1 VQPQNHLVTPDKPV
15 LSPDLMSDQAQP
27 PPPAEP
33 APAPSLVD
41 PGVPADQGLS
51 SLGLVMQLA
60 GTVFAAYA
68 SLVLFIMIFLPSG
81 FGRVSKGYILIVL
94 ALCVARSAF
103 HRVGGTELLYPKA
116 TFDEVKPGPF
126 SGVKRYVLVAF
137 AQTAIL
143 GVLLAGKFGVP
154 FKYTLGICAG
164 LAAWPTFLAVIS
176 TLPRFKR
183 FNGAELPVAEDKGFG
198 AAAILMTVLGTCG
211 VLGTGAFL
219 VVMLESGSRILS
231 QGPGVL
237 LLVALVML
245 LIRSIFHVQAGL
257 SGLRETNLDR
267 SVELANRYANFGVIS
282 SFCAAGAMLIVSMM
296 GAVNLAVIA
305 VVAGVCWILMAWPM
319 IIRRFFSERQFADL
333 MAGDGTQLHRRAPDA
348 GLTGLGWLLV
358 AHGFFGATILIPQVV
373 LGADFGGRYTE
384 MLSFMG
390 PSGARSLWW
399 SVGLT
404 TFQLWAGYE
413 LIRMSPHSRIIGTVF
428 SVVAGALTLYIMW
441 PVLQG
446 MKNLGR
452 MSPEMV
458 MMIVPLAIQLVIPVS
473 TLLLVNRKIAPTA
486 RARFKPRAPEAT
498 PPA

>member
-1 VQPQNHLVTPDKPV
+1 
-15 LSPDLMSDQAQP
+15 MDQAEP
-27 PPPAEP
+27 PPPVA
-33 APAPSLVD
+33 APSLVD

-51 SLGLVMQLA
+51 ALGLVMQLA

-68 SLVLFIMIFLPSG
+68 SLVMFIMMFLPRG
-81 FGRVSKGYILIVL
+81 FGGVGKGYILLVL
-94 ALCVARSAF
+94 ALCVTRSAF
-103 HRVGGTELLYPKA
+103 HRVGGTELLYPRA
-116 TFDEVKPGPF
+116 TFDETKPGPF
-126 SGVKRYVLVAF
+126 SGIKRYVLVAF
-137 AQTAIL
+137 AQTAIMA
-143 GVLLAGKFGVP
+143 VLLAGKFGVP
-154 FKYTLGICAG
+154 FKFTLAICAG

-183 FNGAELPVAEDKGFG
+183 FTGELPIAEDKGFE

-219 VVMLESGSRILS
+219 VVMLESGGRILS

-296 GAVNLAVIA
+296 GAVNLALIA
-305 VVAGVCWILMAWPM
+305 VVAGVCWMLMAWPM

-358 AHGFFGATILIPQVV
+358 AHAFFSATILIPQVV
-373 LGADFGGRYTE
+373 LGEDFSSRYTE

-404 TFQLWAGYE
+404 TFQMWAGYE
-413 LIRMSPHSRIIGTVF
+413 LIRQSPHSRIIATVF
-428 SVVAGALTLYIMW
+428 SVVAGALTVYIMW

-446 MKNLGR
+446 MKHLGR
-452 MSPEMV
+452 MLSPETV

-473 TLLLVNRKIAPTA
+473 VLLLVNRKIAPTA
-486 RARFKPRAPEAT
+486 RARFKARPPEAT
-498 PPA
+498 PSA

>member
-1 VQPQNHLVTPDKPV
+1 
-15 LSPDLMSDQAQP
+15 MDQGEP
-27 PPPAEP
+27 PPP

-41 PGVPADQGLS
+41 PGVPADQGLA

-68 SLVLFIMIFLPSG
+68 SLVMFIMLFLPSG
-81 FGRVSKGYILIVL
+81 FGRVGKGYILLVL
-94 ALCVARSAF
+94 ALCIARSAF
-103 HRVGGTELLYPKA
+103 HRVGGSELLYPRA
-116 TFDEVKPGPF
+116 TFDDKPSPF
-126 SGVKRYVLVAF
+126 AGVKRYVLVAF
-137 AQTAIL
+137 AQTAVMA
-143 GVLLAGKFGVP
+143 VLLSGKFGVP
-154 FKYTLGICAG
+154 FKFTLGICAG

-176 TLPRFKR
+176 RLPRFKR
-183 FNGAELPVAEDKGFG
+183 FSGELPIAEDKGFE

-219 VVMLESGSRILS
+219 VVMLESGSKILS

-245 LIRSIFHVQAGL
+245 LIRSIFHVQAGI

-296 GAVNLAVIA
+296 GAVNFAVIA
-305 VVAGVCWILMAWPM
+305 VVAGVCWMLMAWPM

-333 MAGDGTQLHRRAPDA
+333 MAGDGSQLHRRAPDA

-358 AHGFFGATILIPQVV
+358 AHAFFGATLLIPQVV

-404 TFQLWAGYE
+404 TFQMWAGYE
-413 LIRMSPHSRIIGTVF
+413 LIRMSPHSRVIATVF
-428 SVVAGALTLYIMW
+428 SVVAGALTIYIMW

-446 MKNLGR
+446 MKHLGR
-452 MSPEMV
+452 MMSQETL

-473 TLLLVNRKIAPTA
+473 TLVLVNRKIAPTA
-486 RARFKPRAPEAT
+486 RARFVPRTPEAT

>member
-1 VQPQNHLVTPDKPV
+1 VQPQNDLVSANYPV
-15 LSPDLMSDQAQP
+15 LSPAVMTDQAEP
-27 PPPAEP
+27 PPPVP
-33 APAPSLVD
+33 ATSLVD
-41 PGVPADQGLS
+41 PGVPADQGLA

-68 SLVLFIMIFLPSG
+68 SLVMFIMLFLPSG
-81 FGRVSKGYILIVL
+81 FGRVGKGYILIVL

-103 HRVGGTELLYPKA
+103 HRVGGSELLYPRA
-116 TFDEVKPGPF
+116 SFDDKPNPF
-126 SGVKRYVLVAF
+126 AGVKRYVLVAF
-137 AQTAIL
+137 AQTAVMA
-143 GVLLAGKFGVP
+143 VLLSGKFGVP
-154 FKYTLGICAG
+154 FKFTLGICAG

-176 TLPRFKR
+176 RLPRFKR
-183 FNGAELPVAEDKGFG
+183 FTGELPIAEDKGFE

-219 VVMLESGSRILS
+219 LVMLESGSRILS

-245 LIRSIFHVQAGL
+245 LIRSIFHVQAGI

-305 VVAGVCWILMAWPM
+305 VVAGVCWMLMAWPM
-319 IIRRFFSERQFADL
+319 IIRRFYSERQFADL
-333 MAGDGTQLHRRAPDA
+333 MAGDGSQLHRRAPDA

-358 AHGFFGATILIPQVV
+358 AHAFFGATLLIPQVV

-404 TFQLWAGYE
+404 TFQMWAGYE
-413 LIRMSPHSRIIGTVF
+413 LIRMSPHSRVIATVF
-428 SVVAGALTLYIMW
+428 SVVAGALTIYIMW

-446 MKNLGR
+446 MKHLGR
-452 MSPEMV
+452 MMSPETL

-486 RARFKPRAPEAT
+486 RARFVPRTPEAT